1 MILPVKYL
9 DLSLKYFHQESL
21 TSTIFWRI
29 GRKMNNL
36 TIEINNDDW
45 NDYKEYIKSLKDSEL
60 SALNDDSKDDS
71 EPDDTIY

>member
-1 MILPVKYL
+1 
-9 DLSLKYFHQESL
+9 
-21 TSTIFWRI
+21 
-29 GRKMNNL
+29 MNNL